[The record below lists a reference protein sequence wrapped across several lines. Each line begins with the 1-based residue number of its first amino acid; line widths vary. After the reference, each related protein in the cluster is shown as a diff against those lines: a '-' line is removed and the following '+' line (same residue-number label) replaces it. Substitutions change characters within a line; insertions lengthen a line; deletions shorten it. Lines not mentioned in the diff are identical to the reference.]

1 MARLKIKTKKRSTDT
16 GEQSQPASGSQRLVR
31 QRRPGGAKGVGM
43 VVGVL
48 GWLLALAL
56 LAFVVVGARN
66 TRQAINRGEKEK
78 PGRAEEINEDC
89 QDRIDAL
96 AAEKKAATTEY
107 NQKIELQDKLTYD
120 IRSLES
126 DVEKELKPRADE
138 VERGHKQLS
147 EDVKTLRGEGA
158 LSAESVAD
166 LKRNLAKLEA
176 TVAKRRAEYARLEK
190 AMKAELMAR
199 REKRNTRELT
209 HWYRTHKRTVFGPAA
224 GVFAAELMYEKR
236 QVRDALQLYQ
246 EILKEFPDKANPYL
260 DHCKQRIQR
269 IQERE
274 RYETTGLKVKRYAP
288 STQGGG
294 MPDANH

>member
-1 MARLKIKTKKRSTDT
+1 MARLKIKAKKRSTDT
-16 GEQSQPASGSQRLVR
+16 GEKSQPASGSQRLVR
-31 QRRPGGAKGVGM
+31 QRRQGGARGGV
-43 VVGVL
+43 VLAVL
-48 GWLLALAL
+48 GWLVALAL
-56 LAFVVVGARN
+56 LAFTVVEARN

-78 PGRAEEINEDC
+78 PARADEINADC

-120 IRSLES
+120 IRSLGD

-147 EDVKTLRGEGA
+147 EDVKRLRGEGA

-176 TVAKRRAEYARLEK
+176 TVAKKRAVYVRLEK
-190 AMKAELMAR
+190 AMKAELMEL

-236 QVRDALQLYQ
+236 QVRDALKLYQ
-246 EILKEFPDKANPYL
+246 EILEEFPDKANPYL

-269 IQERE
+269 IQGRE
-274 RYETTGLKVKRYAP
+274 RYGAAALKVNRYAP
-288 STQGGG
+288 STQGGE